1 MLRYG
6 ISLGRL
12 GGNDGRGAR
21 YPPFARAVQL
31 YSLAEPERHVG
42 STALMASANYGGGS
56 SGYEI
61 QSYTSVKKPPRSPK
75 TVWREAVGFK
85 KALADELRGGTAVLL
100 RLVQIAIGIIM
111 FLVVMVVILAVVL
124 RQG

>member
-1 MLRYG
+1 MAGGRVIRRSRGRYSYTASQNQNG
-6 ISLGRL
+6 TW
-12 GGNDGRGAR
+12 
-21 YPPFARAVQL
+21 AV
-31 YSLAEPERHVG
+31 
-42 STALMASANYGGGS
+42 TAFMASANYGGGS

-75 TVWREAVGFK
+75 TVWREAVGSK